1 MCVLH
6 IKPLVSRRHPAHL
19 VFVLILHPSEM
30 QICGHKTT
38 MRRYYIVMQY
48 VKGVDNAMPC
58 HLTGYDRHIIRT
70 PATQIRWRREKRKTT
85 RKKKREKKKR
95 KDKYKLCGQTLI
107 IRSYKEKTKLI
118 ATESRC
124 VRKQINDDV
133 IWSNTGIRKG
143 TAKHKPNKNTNN
155 SDYLVPGIPLVLKK
169 HY

>member
-70 PATQIRWRREKRKTT
+70 PAYIPGTC
-85 RKKKREKKKR
+85 
-95 KDKYKLCGQTLI
+95 DL
-107 IRSYKEKTKLI
+107 
-118 ATESRC
+118 
-124 VRKQINDDV
+124 VRYRYLVQYRYLV
-133 IWSNTGIRKG
+133 IWHEQFSPFGEHEAPYSSTLLCLV
-143 TAKHKPNKNTNN
+143 TN
-155 SDYLVPGIPLVLKK
+155 
-169 HY
+169 